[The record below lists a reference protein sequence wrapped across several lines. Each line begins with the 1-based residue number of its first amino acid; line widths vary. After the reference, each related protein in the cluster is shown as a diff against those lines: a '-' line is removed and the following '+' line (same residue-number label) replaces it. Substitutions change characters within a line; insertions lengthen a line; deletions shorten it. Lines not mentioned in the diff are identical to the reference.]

1 MKIKL
6 LKTLKTLFIYA
17 GIPGIGIF
25 GSKFF
30 TILITKNTID
40 HYYMTLGSIFA
51 LLFIIGLALKY
62 ILKKNFNE

>member
-6 LKTLKTLFIYA
+6 LKTLKTLFICA
-17 GIPGIGIF
+17 GISGIGIF
-25 GSKFF
+25 DSKFF

-40 HYYMTLGSIFA
+40 YYYMTLGSIFA
-51 LLFIIGLALKY
+51 LLLIIGLALKN

>member
-30 TILITKNTID
+30 TTLITKNTID

>member
-6 LKTLKTLFIYA
+6 LKTLGTILICA
-17 GIPGIGIF
+17 GIPGVVIF

-40 HYYMTLGSIFA
+40 YYYMPLGSIFA
-51 LLFIIGLALKY
+51 FLFIIGLALKY
-62 ILKKNFNE
+62 ILKKR